1 MSFWKDIEA
10 AGKEEFF
17 QQRSPLQ
24 LPAQFAPTSP
34 FPKAFDFIESLI
46 KGAGSVNGFLK
57 RQGHPVGCPF
67 ALRR

>member
-24 LPAQFAPTSP
+24 LPAQFAPASP
-34 FPKAFDFIESLI
+34 FPKAFVFIESLLPALPVDE
-46 KGAGSVNGFLK
+46 KGI
-57 RQGHPVGCPF
+57 
-67 ALRR
+67 

>member
-24 LPAQFAPTSP
+24 LPAQFAPASP
-34 FPKAFDFIESLI
+34 FPKAFVFIVI
-46 KGAGSVNGFLK
+46 FLEYGTRK
-57 RQGHPVGCPF
+57 MEM
-67 ALRR
+67 L